1 MRLLPCRVAL
11 FLLLLS
17 LSLCAQDA
25 HHAPS
30 QPEHQEAAAPAQH
43 EEHPTLEE
51 QLAEA
56 SSEAAHGGEHAEEDH
71 HAAFKYSPSVRWI
84 ARLTGLGPVAAYW
97 LALSTNFIIVAGVIV
112 WLWRSN
118 APQAFRSRTLAIQK
132 GLEEARQSSQEAN
145 RRLADVENRL
155 ARLDSEIAS
164 LRSAAETEALAEE
177 ERIRAAAEEDR
188 RKIVEA
194 AEQDIEAASRLAR
207 RELKAYVA
215 QLAVSLAEQR
225 IRLDAAEDRALV
237 SNFVEQLANGDRS

>member
-1 MRLLPCRVAL
+1 MRLWLCRAAL

-17 LSLCAQDA
+17 LSARAQQA
-25 HHAPS
+25 HPAPS
-30 QPEHQEAAAPAQH
+30 QPQHPEAAAAAGRQ
-43 EEHPTLEE
+43 EHPTLEG

-56 SSEAAHGGEHAEEDH
+56 SSEAAHGGQHAEEDH

-84 ARLTGLGPVAAYW
+84 ARLTGLGPVSAYW
-97 LALSTNFIIVAGVIV
+97 LALSTNFIVVAGVIV
-112 WLWRSN
+112 WLWRSH
-118 APQAFRSRTLAIQK
+118 APQAFRSRTLEIQK
-132 GLEEARQSSQEAN
+132 GLEEARHSSREAN
-145 RRLADVENRL
+145 RRLADVESRL
-155 ARLDSEIAS
+155 GRLDSEIAS

-177 ERIRAAAEEDR
+177 ERLRAAAEEDR

-225 IRLDAAEDRALV
+225 IRLDAGEDRALV
-237 SNFVEQLANGDRS
+237 NNFVEQLAGGDRS